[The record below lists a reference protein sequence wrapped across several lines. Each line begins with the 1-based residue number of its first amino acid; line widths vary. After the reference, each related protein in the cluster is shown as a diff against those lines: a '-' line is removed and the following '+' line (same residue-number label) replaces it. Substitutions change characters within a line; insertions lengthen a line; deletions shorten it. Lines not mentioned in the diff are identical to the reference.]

1 MLSWILLCQQQQYHH
16 PDYVIADEGG
26 SLMKLQGLQMSDD
39 CTFSFSIPNV
49 FFHVVWNFFKEYSL
63 L

>member
-26 SLMKLQGLQMSDD
+26 SLMKLQGLQMSND

-49 FFHVVWNFFKEYSL
+49 FLSCGLEFF
-63 L
+63 